1 MLTKKLETIFL
12 PIASEIIKEV
22 KGIHCIK
29 WTDEG
34 LETSGCFSAEGF
46 YISDTIYTVVACTNQ
61 ALHFIRLNKS
71 FVRKSV
77 VR

>member
-12 PIASEIIKEV
+12 PIASEIIKKV
-22 KGIHCIK
+22 KGILTVSN

-46 YISDTIYTVVACTNQ
+46 YIYRIP
-61 ALHFIRLNKS
+61 FIL
-71 FVRKSV
+71 
-77 VR
+77 